1 MATYIAGRYVLI
13 PIYPLSYK
21 EFLFFHSKTDSE
33 KAFSEFIK
41 YGGFPALKDF
51 TSDISVNSYLEG
63 IISTVLLKDVISK
76 NNIRDTNLLQKIV
89 LFITGN
95 IGNIFSAKRI
105 SDFMK
110 SQGRSA
116 AVETIYNDLGY
127 LEQALFLYKVPRYD
141 LQGKRLLETLE
152 KYYIADTGIKYHL
165 LGYKDRDIAGLL
177 ENIVFL
183 ELLRRDYNVYI
194 GKLNDMEIDFVA
206 EKNGE
211 RQYIQVCYLLQNEE
225 TTYREYKP
233 LKIIKDNYPKLVLS
247 MDSLPVSNEDGII
260 RKNIREWLLEA

>member
-51 TSDISVNSYLEG
+51 NSDISVNSYLEG

-105 SDFMK
+105 CDFMK

-183 ELLRRDYNVYI
+183 ELLRRDYKVYI
-194 GKLNDMEIDFVA
+194 SKLNDMEIDFVA

-233 LKIIKDNYPKLVLS
+233 LKIIKDNYPKLILS